1 MGLIDRIKDV
11 VRGARGGDAARG
23 TTTQTGPAATNR
35 DPGRQDAGQVPAE
48 PGASHDAGPV
58 AADRGE
64 GPEEAAVSGMRYDTV
79 TVQPG
84 DTLSEIAQRR
94 GVDLQQLVELNGIE
108 DPDLIF
114 AGQVFR
120 LPRS

>member
-11 VRGARGGDAARG
+11 VRGARGGDAVQGA
-23 TTTQTGPAATNR
+23 TTQTGPAATDRAHDTR
-35 DPGRQDAGQVPAE
+35 DARQVPAE
-48 PGASHDAGPV
+48 PAASHDAGPG

-94 GVDLQQLVELNGIE
+94 GVDLQQMVELNGIE

-114 AGQVFR
+114 AGQVFK
-120 LPRS
+120 LPRN